1 MLAYSDNYKCNN
13 LIYSQV
19 VLMDVTT
26 NGPTTLENLEAGK
39 TCKKQSNILMGVCR
53 ACPPLSLQ
61 PSSRTHWVF

>member
-39 TCKKQSNILMGVCR
+39 TCKKQQHSDGHM
-53 ACPPLSLQ
+53 
-61 PSSRTHWVF
+61 